1 MVLIKTTA
9 APIADYY
16 MQCHAFPIK
25 ICNTIDKKIRD
36 FLWGSTEEK
45 ERMHMVNWHTVTQP
59 KELGGLGLFQTRHR
73 NQALLAKLCWRL
85 AFEHEVLWA

>member
-9 APIADYY
+9 APIVDYY
-16 MQCHAFPIK
+16 MQCHALLIK

-36 FLWGSTEEK
+36 FLWGSNEEK

-59 KELGGLGLFQTRHR
+59 KELGGLGLFQTRHW
-73 NQALLAKLCWRL
+73 NQALLAKLCWHL
-85 AFEHEVLWA
+85 AFEHEALWA